1 MSEQT
6 CHNKGCYQDA
16 SKDKHTYVV
25 SVCSELIEIVRIGEL
40 IGHSGPPEI
49 PDISYSVDKS
59 GEYGHPCISHLHPD
73 FLCIEK
79 TEIQYNE
86 QRYYKMEKESL
97 AAIEPEIT
105 VMRSQDKCC
114 YKESYGYGGGA
125 CQLQEYECIRELL
138 LFAEP

>member
-1 MSEQT
+1 MPEEAR
-6 CHNKGCYQDA
+6 HHKGSDQDTYKYQYSDVIA
-16 SKDKHTYVV
+16 
-25 SVCSELIEIVRIGEL
+25 VCRELIEIVRIRESISHTVTL
-40 IGHSGPPEI
+40 EI
-49 PDISYSVDKS
+49 PYISYSVDKS

-105 VMRSQDKCC
+105 VMRSQNKSC
-114 YKESYGYGGGA
+114 YKESYGYGGGT

>member
-1 MSEQT
+1 MSEQAR
-6 CHNKGCYQDA
+6 HYKGCYQDA
-16 SKDKHTYVV
+16 TEDKQADVV

-49 PDISYSVDKS
+49 PDITYSVDKS

-79 TEIQYNE
+79 AEIQYYE

-97 AAIEPEIT
+97 TAIEPDIA
-105 VMRSQDKCC
+105 VVRGKDQRRDQ
-114 YKESYGYGGGA
+114 ESYGYGGGT
-125 CQLQEYECIRELL
+125 CEL
-138 LFAEP
+138 